1 MRSVLRLI
9 ARLLYSHRE
18 RSDVSAMP
26 ISKLGHVGIYAQDL
40 ENMRDFY
47 TRVVGLKIADEAP
60 NAVFMSSDPEREHH
74 EFVIFRSESPEQKTC
89 VQQISFSCENLE
101 DIVQYY
107 DRFKS
112 QGVRFRSVTSHGNA
126 VGLYFYDPEGNV
138 CEVYWT
144 TPWKAHQPYAVAVDL
159 TQDLERVKALIEDDV
174 REFGATGH
182 RDPASFERQREELV
196 NQGIRV

>member
-1 MRSVLRLI
+1 
-9 ARLLYSHRE
+9 
-18 RSDVSAMP
+18 MP

-47 TRVVGLKIADEAP
+47 TRVVGLKITDETP
-60 NAVFMSSDPEREHH
+60 NALFMSSDPEREHH

-107 DRFKS
+107 DRFKA

-126 VGLYFYDPEGNV
+126 VGLYFYDPEANV

-174 REFGATGH
+174 REYGATGH
-182 RDPASFERQREELV
+182 RDPESFERQRKDLAE
-196 NQGIRV
+196 QGIRV

>member
-1 MRSVLRLI
+1 MAI
-9 ARLLYSHRE
+9 Q
-18 RSDVSAMP
+18 
-26 ISKLGHVGIYAQDL
+26 KLGHVGIYANDL

-47 TRVVGLKIADEAP
+47 TRVVGLQVADEAD
-60 NAVFMSSDPEREHH
+60 NAVFMSSDPDREHH
-74 EFVIFRSESPEQKTC
+74 EFALFRASGTEQQTC

-107 DRFKS
+107 HRFKDN
-112 QGVRFRSVTSHGNA
+112 GVRFRSVTSHGNA

-159 TQDLERVKALIEDDV
+159 TRDLEEVKRLIEQDV
-174 REFGATGH
+174 AVYAETGH
-182 RDPASFERQREELV
+182 RDPESFERQKEQLTAA
-196 NQGIRV
+196 GIRV